1 MSQLEG
7 LKISDVSPVSKSI
20 IDQTDNILDDEK
32 EIASNYSNITLDSI
46 KSDDSETKDFEET
59 KEKFVKES
67 EEEKLFEQKAVDT
80 PEVQKEIKEIK
91 EPKKSTYSNITLE
104 SIQNVDTSDIEQEEN
119 KKNQLKDL
127 IFLNQSQNLKEEDE
141 NSFFR
146 LHPAGEIAEDM
157 PEVFQQEFFSMLLDN
172 YSEEE
177 IAMMSGELTDAIMP
191 LQFMGELSVAQSG
204 RNIIQELWRVSS
216 WMSPFSGGDKW
227 WNGFGKSKFNNQEAY
242 DFREELPS
250 LVTSGSVLDKTVQL
264 ATEFFIPAGYLTK
277 GTKLYSQLTT
287 GVKDIAKWKGK
298 FSRGEDIGAFAVGF
312 GAVDMAL
319 VNPNDANL
327 AAMIQ
332 QHK

>member
-59 KEKFVKES
+59 KEKFIKES
-67 EEEKLFEQKAVDT
+67 QEAKLFEQRAVDT
-80 PEVQKEIKEIK
+80 PEVQKEIKEIE

-157 PEVFQQEFFSMLLDN
+157 PEVFQQEFFSMLLNN
-172 YSEEE
+172 YSEKE

-191 LQFMGELSVAQSG
+191 LQCL
-204 RNIIQELWRVSS
+204 
-216 WMSPFSGGDKW
+216 
-227 WNGFGKSKFNNQEAY
+227 NN
-242 DFREELPS
+242 P
-250 LVTSGSVLDKTVQL
+250 
-264 ATEFFIPAGYLTK
+264 
-277 GTKLYSQLTT
+277 
-287 GVKDIAKWKGK
+287 
-298 FSRGEDIGAFAVGF
+298 
-312 GAVDMAL
+312 
-319 VNPNDANL
+319 
-327 AAMIQ
+327 
-332 QHK
+332 